1 MDRVIMDWPTEFIV
15 TEIAGVPPS
24 CLRQAS
30 RALESRFP
38 KMVQKVHVRHRE
50 SSRKAHIGSYI
61 DRVFSGCLEIII

>member
-15 TEIAGVPPS
+15 TEIAVFLPPVS
-24 CLRQAS
+24 DSLQGIGEQVSQDGA
-30 RALESRFP
+30 
-38 KMVQKVHVRHRE
+38 KVHVRHRE

>member
-38 KMVQKVHVRHRE
+38 KMVQKSMSGIGRAAGRHTLAVTLTECSLAVWR
-50 SSRKAHIGSYI
+50 
-61 DRVFSGCLEIII
+61 